1 METKPYVELPTSLGS
16 EIKRPHVENKKFI
29 QLPNN
34 KGLELVPVE
43 DIVFLSSDDKY
54 IDIYFD
60 NEQSKTIRCSM
71 GRADRALGY
80 PSFVRNHN
88 RYIVNLD
95 KIKQINLKDLTI
107 LLVNDMKIPIS
118 HRYKKGLLEKLK
130 SRCCIL
136 HGQNRGGVII

>member
-1 METKPYVELPTSLGS
+1 M
-16 EIKRPHVENKKFI
+16 ENKKLI

-34 KGLELVPVE
+34 KGLELVPIE
-43 DIVFLSSDDKY
+43 NILFLSSDDKY

-71 GRADRALGY
+71 GRADRALGH

-95 KIKQINLKDLTI
+95 KIKQINLKKLTI
-107 LLVNDMKIPIS
+107 LLVNDMEIPIS
-118 HRYKKGLLEKLK
+118 RRYKKGLLEKLK

-136 HGQNRGGVII
+136 NGLNGGGLMS